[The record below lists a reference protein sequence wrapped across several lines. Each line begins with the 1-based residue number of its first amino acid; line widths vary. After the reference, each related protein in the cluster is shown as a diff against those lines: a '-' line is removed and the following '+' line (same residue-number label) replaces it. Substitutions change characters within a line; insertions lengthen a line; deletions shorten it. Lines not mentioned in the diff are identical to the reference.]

1 MNINATM
8 TDISM
13 EDQQRKRICL
23 VQTVN
28 IEKRMPAPNKNSWT
42 PKARAFG
49 SRMAGETD
57 LGER

>member
-1 MNINATM
+1 M